1 MRPSDR
7 STPRLLDRA
16 GTIALLLLL
25 LAAAALYLATLDN
38 GLAPSD
44 LVGGDLITHQYAQAQ
59 ARPSNAPGYPLY
71 TMGGWLWFHGL
82 RSLAP
87 SANPIPILSSYSTL
101 WALAALALLFLLLY
115 KLTARNV
122 VISFGLSLFYALT
135 YFFWFYSVTTEQYT
149 SAVFLTL
156 AILALALAWDQ
167 TPRDRYL
174 YAIAFLFGVSLA
186 HMITILFIAP
196 GVLIFILGK
205 QPKLLTRFKLILT
218 SLLLALIPLVSYAF
232 IYLRGAQHP
241 EWRGEGDWP
250 NAWAW
255 FLAFLSTQQGR
266 DELTWTLGPFTDEF
280 PRLIWEETSII
291 LLILGVVGWFL
302 LGRRHALLFGVTAL
316 IYFVFSYIDR
326 FGNWYQVIM
335 PLYPL
340 VVLGAGVSLARLWRA
355 YPNRLWRLALTGLL
369 LALIIFKFAD
379 AYPRADQRNRVE
391 DTGLEPGQI
400 LLAGNPPAQAAI
412 VTSVEEKLSLD
423 YLTGIWGLRPDVRA
437 ITTRQAGS
445 VLDSGSPL
453 LVTTDAAAY
462 AADEI
467 GRPLRY
473 TSWSPNLLLATT
485 ASLPTAAPAGLV
497 ETNRML
503 GDQLE
508 LVGWLLAPAREPGVW
523 QVWVALRARAV
534 PSADWALSARL
545 LQNGS
550 ELAQQDHV
558 APAAGFTPTTSLRPG
573 EIVLD
578 AFRFELPPD
587 AQPEDVRLILYRQLA
602 DGAFENLAVIDLSSR
617 TR

>member
-1 MRPSDR
+1 MRPPDQSPTR
-7 STPRLLDRA
+7 RLDRN
-16 GTIALLLLL
+16 GSIALLLLL

-82 RSLAP
+82 RLLAP
-87 SANPIPILSSYSTL
+87 AANPIPILSSYSTL

-115 KLTARNV
+115 ELTDRNV
-122 VISFGLSLFYALT
+122 ILSFGLSLFYAFT

-156 AILALALAWDQ
+156 AILVLTLAWDRN
-167 TPRDRYL
+167 PRDRTL

-186 HMITILFIAP
+186 HMVTILFVAP
-196 GVLIFILGK
+196 GVLLFILAR
-205 QPKLLTRFKLILT
+205 QPKLLTRFKLILV
-218 SLLLALIPLVSYAF
+218 SLLLALAPLVSYAF
-232 IYLRGAQHP
+232 VYLRGAQHP
-241 EWRGEGDWP
+241 EWRGAGDWP

-255 FLAFLSTQQGR
+255 FVAFLSTQQGR
-266 DELTWTLGPFTDEF
+266 AELTWALGPFTAEF
-280 PRLIWEETSII
+280 PRLIWEETSVI
-291 LLILGVVGWFL
+291 LLILGVVGWLL
-302 LGRRHALLFGVTAL
+302 LGRRHAVLFGVTAL

-340 VVLGAGVSLARLWRA
+340 VLLGAGVSLARLWRA

-379 AYPRADQRNRVE
+379 AYPRADQRDRPG
-391 DTGLEPGQI
+391 DTGLEPGRI
-400 LLAGNPPAQAAI
+400 ILAGNPPAHAAI
-412 VTSVEEKLSLD
+412 VTGVEEKLALD

-437 ITTRQAGS
+437 ITTRQAVP
-445 VLDSGSPL
+445 VLAAGSPL
-453 LVTTDAAAY
+453 LVTTHAAAY

-473 TSWSPNLLLATT
+473 SSWSPNLLLATT
-485 ASLPTAAPAGLV
+485 AGLPTETPAGLV
-497 ETNRML
+497 GTDQRL
-503 GDQLE
+503 GDQLD
-508 LVGWLLAPAREPGVW
+508 LVGWRLAPGAEPGVW
-523 QVWVALRARAV
+523 QVWVALRARVTPA
-534 PSADWALSARL
+534 SDWALSVRL
-545 LQNGS
+545 LQDGG
-550 ELAQQDHV
+550 EAAQQDHA
-558 APAAGFTPTTSLRPG
+558 APAAGFTPTTSLRPA

-587 AQPEDVRLILYRQLA
+587 ARPDSVRLILYRQTA
-602 DGAFENLAVIDLSSR
+602 DGGFENLTVIDLELR